1 MSTTN
6 TTKAEENAQPHIPSA
21 SDSEAMK
28 SRLKESYD
36 AIAATYNDWTT
47 QHSSLRE
54 KYLDKLLGYL
64 VPSVAAPSQP
74 GHGQVYRILEL
85 GCGAGIPVTERLVNF
100 DFASS
105 DEKGA
110 SSFHIVAN
118 DLSSTQVELGQKRL
132 GGSLVSFQTNNLIE
146 WIQGDMTKLSF
157 PDESLDAVIGMYS
170 IIHLPK
176 EEQAVM
182 IRRIARWLKRPSS
195 SDDHGSVGG
204 GGIMLLNFGDE
215 ASDGEVIDKWLGEDK
230 GWMYWSAWGT
240 EKTMEIVRE
249 KQNGLEVLVEEVV
262 SEKEDGAVDVMFL
275 WVIARRT

>member
-1 MSTTN
+1 MSTN
-6 TTKAEENAQPHIPSA
+6 TTKIEQNAQQNIPSA

-36 AIAATYNDWTT
+36 AIAARYNDWTT

-54 KYLDKLLGYL
+54 KYLDKLLGFL
-64 VPSVAAPSQP
+64 LPSVTAPSQP
-74 GHGQVYRILEL
+74 GQVYRVLEL
-85 GCGAGIPVTERLVNF
+85 GCGAGIPVTERLVSF
-100 DFASS
+100 DFAS
-105 DEKGA
+105 EKEGA
-110 SSFHIVAN
+110 SFHIVAN
-118 DLSSTQVELGQKRL
+118 DLSSTQVELGQQRL
-132 GGSLVSFQTNNLIE
+132 GGSLIE

-170 IIHLPK
+170 IIHLPR

-195 SDDHGSVGG
+195 SDYRSG

-240 EKTMEIVRE
+240 EKTMDIVRE
-249 KQNGLEVLVEEVV
+249 KENGLEVLVEEVV
-262 SEKEDGAVDVMFL
+262 SEKEDGGVDVMFL
-275 WVIARRT
+275 WVIARR